1 LSNYENTALLFIKGT
16 MKILL
21 FQIVFMMVI
30 SCKESVD
37 VNLGENLRI
46 ITSASMN
53 HLVIVDEN
61 NVVKVNRHILD
72 YNFDSTFIIV
82 AQRPWDSVPELN
94 TMEYYQSHRAF
105 KNSTFKQYWIINKK
119 EKGDFLS
126 DTLTK
131 RGHYTNVYGPF
142 KKNEYLLMRQNLGV
156 PQELKLS
163 N

>member
-30 SCKESVD
+30 SCKKSVD

-94 TMEYYQSHRAF
+94 AMEYYQSHRAF